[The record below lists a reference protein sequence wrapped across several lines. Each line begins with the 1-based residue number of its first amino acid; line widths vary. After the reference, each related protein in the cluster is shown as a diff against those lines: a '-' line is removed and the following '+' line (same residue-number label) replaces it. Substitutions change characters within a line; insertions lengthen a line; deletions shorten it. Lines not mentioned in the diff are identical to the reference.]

1 MIDDKDLL
9 RGIVAVYGFAK
20 GLVDSLN
27 TNSRDFERWR
37 RISEQSLEKQIVAN
51 MLWEYENVIRNGLET
66 LQNDLDPLLKK
77 LESL

>member
-1 MIDDKDLL
+1 MH
-9 RGIVAVYGFAK
+9 
-20 GLVDSLN
+20 SLN

-37 RISEQSLEKQIVAN
+37 QLSEQSLEKQIVAD